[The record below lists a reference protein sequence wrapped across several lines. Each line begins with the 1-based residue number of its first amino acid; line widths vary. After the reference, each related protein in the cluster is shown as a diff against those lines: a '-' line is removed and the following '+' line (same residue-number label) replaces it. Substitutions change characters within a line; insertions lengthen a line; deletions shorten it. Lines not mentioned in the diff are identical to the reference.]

1 MSLDTAWDDSVLVL
15 CDGVDCGLAL
25 TTDHPNVDRAVE
37 FAEANGW
44 DVQSNEW
51 AVCPECQED

>member
-25 TTDHPNVDRAVE
+25 TTELSNLDRAVE
-37 FAEANGW
+37 RAEELGW
-44 DVQSNEW
+44 EIGSNER
-51 AVCPECQED
+51 ATCPECQED